1 MNTTLKYRN
10 RIVTDEDI
18 AFIRRLIAE
27 NPTANRN
34 SLSKKLCEAWDWRQP
49 NGILKDMI
57 CRGLLLRLHRHG
69 SIELPPARRT
79 SPNPLANRRRPE
91 HVTVDMTPLTA
102 SLSELRP
109 LEFRQI
115 RRTPAERIFN
125 GLIEE
130 HHYLGFVQP
139 VGAHLKYLIVARGR
153 PVACMAWSSAP
164 RHLGPRDRF
173 IGWSPEAR
181 RRNLHFLAYNSRY
194 LILPWV
200 RVRLLASHILGQMAK
215 ILPRDWEQVYGHPV
229 YFLETFTDPARFKG
243 TCYKAANWV
252 VLGKTQGRG
261 NNAPTRKRTV
271 PIKQILGYPL
281 TPRFREL
288 LSGGEE

>member
-1 MNTTLKYRN
+1 MSTTVKYRN
-10 RIVTDEDI
+10 RIVTTEDI
-18 AFIRRLIAE
+18 AFIQRLIAD

-34 SLSKKLCEAWDWRQP
+34 SLSKKLCEAWDWRQS
-49 NGILKDMI
+49 NGILKDMV
-57 CRGLLLRLHRHG
+57 CRGLLLLLHRQG
-69 SIELPPARRT
+69 SIELPPAQSS
-79 SPNPLANRRRPE
+79 SPNPLANRRPPE
-91 HVTVDMTPLTA
+91 HVTVDMTPLTVP
-102 SLSELRP
+102 LSELRP
-109 LEFRQI
+109 LEFRQV

-130 HHYLGFVQP
+130 HHYLHYVQP
-139 VGAHLKYLIVARGR
+139 VGAHLKYLIFALGR

-194 LILPWV
+194 LIVPWV
-200 RVRLLASHILGQMAK
+200 RVRLLASHILGRMAK
-215 ILPRDWEQVYGHPV
+215 ILPRDWEQMYGHPV

-243 TCYKAANWV
+243 TCYRAANWV
-252 VLGKTQGRG
+252 VLGKTKGRG
-261 NNAPTRKRTV
+261 NNAPTKKRTV
-271 PIKQILGYPL
+271 PIKEILGYPL